1 MKKPVEPFKSGNYIC
16 QPTTVDRV
24 LKTKV
29 FVHDDIDCHPKEL
42 TENYGWEFDENAEY
56 LPWSYSEVPFTM
68 AEMIELSQG
77 LNPSEVRL
85 CMDRDRQ
92 IGYIMVSLV
101 HVRPITPE
109 EVDTWK
115 QARDAEDAEY
125 EKSHASYVLK
135 KEQYELWL
143 LKKEVE
149 EKTARLAKLQNRQG

>member
-16 QPTTVDRV
+16 QPTTVDKV

-29 FVHDDIDCHPKEL
+29 FVHDDINCNPKEL
-42 TENYGWEFDENAEY
+42 AEDYGWEFEEGAEF
-56 LPWSYSEVPFTM
+56 LPWSYSEVPFTL

-92 IGYIMVSLV
+92 IGYISISLV
-101 HVRPITPE
+101 HVRLIRE
-109 EVDTWK
+109 DEIKAWE

-125 EKSHASYVLK
+125 KKKHASYLVK

-143 LKKEVE
+143 LKKEIE
-149 EKTARLAKLQNRQG
+149 EKSARLAKLQKQQG